1 METFVKNFL
10 AKEYR
15 LDKSIFLQ
23 KGGQDKEKTFKIE
36 YDGKIEL
43 EFKRINRGDNE
54 FEIYLSND
62 FDDSSCIT
70 IQINKK
76 TKVASIHN
84 ISKEKNYCFNH
95 ADFILK
101 HQGTFYLK
109 MAIKL
114 LKKYKEKFNINK
126 ITLID
131 NAVITCKES
140 SEFDKGKFNL
150 SQSLLFTN
158 GYTWYEKF
166 GFKITDE
173 KKNKIVENSK
183 KVIESLKIKDID
195 FDPILLDASENKLY
209 KFISATT
216 INHIKKTIKDN
227 KNADFM
233 LVMKHL
239 FYDNRNDET
248 CLLYSLINNKLLRQ
262 LEKKYDNFSRLEQL
276 EYYLLI

>member
-1 METFVKNFL
+1 MENFVKNFL

-84 ISKEKNYCFNH
+84 ISKEKNDCFNH

-233 LVMKHL
+233 LVMKHI
-239 FYDNRNDET
+239 YNET